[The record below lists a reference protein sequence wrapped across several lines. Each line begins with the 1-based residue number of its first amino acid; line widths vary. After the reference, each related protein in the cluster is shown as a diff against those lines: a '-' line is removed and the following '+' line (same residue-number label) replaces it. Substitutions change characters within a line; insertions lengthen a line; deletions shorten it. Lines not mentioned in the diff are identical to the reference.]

1 MQGVAVVKSEPP
13 DVAIVIPTLNITRA
27 AEAATVARKHAGV
40 PCAVI
45 IMWDHVRR
53 GGIKPANAGF
63 QAALDLGA
71 PFICYLN
78 DDCKMAQKDWLKRM
92 VAVLNSN
99 KNFGIAAPGGHCRS
113 NPQRRAKPGMKAGYF
128 VVQSPLAWFCAVI
141 KRKVFLDIG
150 GGFDRDLIH
159 YAGDSLFSA
168 HAHKKGWKS
177 VWVRD
182 VYAEHHP
189 TKKIADWDHHDRKIF
204 LERHPK

>member
-1 MQGVAVVKSEPP
+1 MKSESPN
-13 DVAIVIPTLNITRA
+13 VAIVIPTLDIARA
-27 AEAATVARKHAGV
+27 AEAATIARQHAGTS
-40 PCAVI
+40 CAVVI
-45 IMWDHVRR
+45 VWDHTRR

-99 KNFGIAAPGGHCRS
+99 GAFGIAAPSGHCRS
-113 NPQRRAKPGMKAGYF
+113 NPQRKGKLGEKAGYF
-128 VVQSPLAWFCAVI
+128 IVDAPLAWFCAVI
-141 KRKVFLDIG
+141 KRQVFLDVG
-150 GGFDRDLIH
+150 SGFDKDLIH
-159 YAGDSLFSA
+159 YAGDSLFSSHA
-168 HAHKKGWKS
+168 HAKGWKS

-189 TKKIADWDHHDRKIF
+189 IEKIADWDHHDRKIF
-204 LERHPK
+204 MARKPK